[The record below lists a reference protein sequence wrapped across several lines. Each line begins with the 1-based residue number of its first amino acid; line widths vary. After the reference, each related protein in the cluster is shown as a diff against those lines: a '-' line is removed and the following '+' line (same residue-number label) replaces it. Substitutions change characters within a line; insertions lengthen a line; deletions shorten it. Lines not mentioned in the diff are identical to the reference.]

1 MAIEYRV
8 IPRKILAGEDKG
20 KVKYYATTSNTGRTD
35 LEALTRDIERSST
48 VSGADI
54 RAVLYALFETI
65 PSHLE
70 AGNIVDFGDIGSFKI
85 TISSV
90 GEETKDKVDVHSIR
104 KSRITFYPAK
114 KFKDVLTRLH
124 YKKV

>member
-20 KVKYYATTSNTGRTD
+20 KTKYYATTSNTGRTD
-35 LEALTRDIERSST
+35 LDDLTRDIERSST

-54 RAVLYALFETI
+54 RSVLYALVETI

-70 AGNIVDFGDIGSFKI
+70 AGNIVDFGDMA
-85 TISSV
+85 
-90 GEETKDKVDVHSIR
+90 HSKLALAVR
-104 KSRITFYPAK
+104 AK
-114 KFKDVLTRLH
+114 TLRMP
-124 YKKV
+124 